1 MAIIHIDP
9 IEVEVVFIIFGEVV
23 DARISKL
30 SKVIWEILNIAIFT
44 TVLSIGLGLQFDLKV
59 DLSVFRICCTF
70 L

>member
-30 SKVIWEILNIAIFT
+30 SKVIWEILNMAIFT
-44 TVLSIGLGLQFDLKV
+44 TVLSIGLGWQLDPKV